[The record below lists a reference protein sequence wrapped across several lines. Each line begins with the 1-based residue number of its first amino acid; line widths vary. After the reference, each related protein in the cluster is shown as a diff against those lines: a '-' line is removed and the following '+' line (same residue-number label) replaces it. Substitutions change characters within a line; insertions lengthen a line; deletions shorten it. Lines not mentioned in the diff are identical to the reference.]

1 MRNKSKFGK
10 KKMAT
15 SHGKKTARRRKPLP
29 RNRENLS
36 AQMTNYL
43 LEPHPEYGV

>member
-1 MRNKSKFGK
+1 MRNKSKSGK

-15 SHGKKTARRRKPLP
+15 SHAKKTARRRKALP

-43 LEPHPEYGV
+43 LEPHPEIGA

>member
-1 MRNKSKFGK
+1 MRSKSKSGK

-15 SHGKKTARRRKPLP
+15 SHGKKAAPRRKSLL